1 MEHIKYIGSVSAV
14 SCCYTFSFAL
24 QAKEA
29 KMWFCCER
37 TLCTT
42 ALRAIL
48 IDGFHTSDSCSR
60 ANKWNNSTLSW
71 GHKFLSMLFMKH
83 ITLGHLPSLT
93 NYKASVR
100 LLKMLRF
107 LFSVGHVLGS
117 FSCYCSI
124 SMTASVPPKS
134 QGLEV
139 YFLLKGEIFIQSHGS
154 SGWSFK
160 R

>member
-1 MEHIKYIGSVSAV
+1 
-14 SCCYTFSFAL
+14 
-24 QAKEA
+24 
-29 KMWFCCER
+29 
-37 TLCTT
+37 
-42 ALRAIL
+42 
-48 IDGFHTSDSCSR
+48 
-60 ANKWNNSTLSW
+60 
-71 GHKFLSMLFMKH
+71 MKH

-107 LFSVGHVLGS
+107 FFSVGHVLGS

-154 SGWSFK
+154 SG
-160 R
+160 